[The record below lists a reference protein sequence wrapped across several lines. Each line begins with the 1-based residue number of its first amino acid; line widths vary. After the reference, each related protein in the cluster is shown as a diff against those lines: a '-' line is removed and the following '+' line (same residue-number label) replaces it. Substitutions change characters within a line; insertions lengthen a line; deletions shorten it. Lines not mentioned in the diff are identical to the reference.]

1 MRTHLLRK
9 LCSMVVN
16 SMGSPKKNADV
27 MIYKM
32 VMLMPHFEVAL
43 HGIHMCLLK
52 CHVLF

>member
-1 MRTHLLRK
+1 MRTPLLRK

-16 SMGSPKKNADV
+16 SMGSSKKNADV